1 MKPYKFK
8 PFLKTTLWGGYQI
21 APFKGI
27 STAQPNI
34 GESWEISGVPGHESL
49 AIDRGLIDD
58 VDVGLTLTELID
70 KYKGLLVG
78 QKVYKRFGNQFPLL
92 VKFIDSRQDLSVQVH
107 PNDELAMQRHGCAG
121 KTEMWYIIKSDV
133 GSKIYAGLKKSITPD
148 EYEKIAH
155 PQPLPKGGES
165 EGRTQSKEL
174 SLTPPLPW
182 GGAGGGL
189 QDVIATHEAHEGDLY
204 FLPAGRLHAIGA
216 GNFLAEIQETSD
228 ITYRV
233 YDFGRKDAHGNPREL
248 HIEQAKDA
256 IDYQVWPEYR
266 TSYDSTK
273 PVSQLINCPHFV
285 VHRVVVQVAQQVDF
299 HCDSFVVVM
308 CLWGEAN
315 INGIHIRQGETILVP
330 ACENI
335 LYIFGNATFLTATI

>member
-1 MKPYKFK
+1 MKPYKFQ

-27 STAQPNI
+27 YTAQPNI
-34 GESWEISGVPGHESL
+34 GESWEISGVPGHESV
-49 AIDRGLIDD
+49 AVNRGLIDD
-58 VDVGLTLTELID
+58 VDEGLTLTELID

-78 QKVYKRFGNQFPLL
+78 NKVYKKFGNKFPLL

-107 PNDELAMQRHGCAG
+107 PDDKLAMERHGCAG

-133 GSKIYAGLKKSITPD
+133 GSKIYAGLKKQITPD
-148 EYEKIAH
+148 EYEQMVTA
-155 PQPLPKGGES
+155 PVTS
-165 EGRTQSKEL
+165 EY
-174 SLTPPLPW
+174 
-182 GGAGGGL
+182 GASSNPMA
-189 QDVIATHEAHEGDLY
+189 DVIATHEAHEGDLY

-216 GNFLAEIQETSD
+216 GNFLAEIQQTSD

-248 HIEQAKDA
+248 HTEQAKDA
-256 IDYQVWPEYR
+256 IDYRVWPEYR

-273 PVSQLINCPHFV
+273 PTSQLINCPYFV
-285 VHRVVVQVAQQVDF
+285 VHRVVVQVAQHIDF
-299 HCDSFVVVM
+299 QCDSFVIVV

-315 INGIHIRQGETILVP
+315 INGIAVHQGETLLVP
-330 ACENI
+330 ACENA
-335 LYIFGNATFLTATI
+335 LYIFGNGTFLTATM

>member
-1 MKPYKFK
+1 MKPYKFE
-8 PFLKTTLWGGYQI
+8 PYLKTTLWGGYQI

-34 GESWEISGVPGHESL
+34 GESWEVSGVPGHESR
-49 AIDRGLIDD
+49 AIERGLIDD
-58 VDVGLTLTELID
+58 VDVGKTLTELID

-92 VKFIDSRQDLSVQVH
+92 IKFIDSRQDLSVQVH
-107 PNDELAMQRHGCAG
+107 PDDKLAMERHGCQG

-133 GSKIYAGLKKSITPD
+133 GARIYSGLKKSITPD
-148 EYEKIAH
+148 DYEQLATAEPVNGH
-155 PQPLPKGGES
+155 SPM
-165 EGRTQSKEL
+165 
-174 SLTPPLPW
+174 
-182 GGAGGGL
+182 
-189 QDVIATHEAHEGDLY
+189 QDVIASHEAHDGDLY

-233 YDFGRKDAHGNPREL
+233 YDFGRKDAHGQPREL
-248 HIEQAKDA
+248 HIAEARDA

-266 TSYDSTK
+266 SSYDSTK
-273 PVSQLINCPHFV
+273 PISQLVNCPHFV
-285 VHRVVVQVAQQVDF
+285 VHRVVVQVARQIDF
-299 HCDSFVVVM
+299 HCDSFIVVM

-315 INGIHIRQGETILVP
+315 INGIHIHQGETILVP
-330 ACENI
+330 ASENV
-335 LYIFGNATFLTATI
+335 LYIFGNASFLTAHFPG

>member
-1 MKPYKFK
+1 MKPYKFE
-8 PFLKTTLWGGYQI
+8 PYLKTTLWGGYQI

-27 STAQPNI
+27 FTAQPNI
-34 GESWEISGVPGHESL
+34 GESWEISGVPGHESR
-49 AIDRGLIDD
+49 AIERGLIDD

-78 QKVYKRFGNQFPLL
+78 QKVYKKFGNKFPLL

-107 PNDELAMQRHGCAG
+107 PDDKLAMERHGCAG

-133 GSKIYAGLKKSITPD
+133 GAKIYAGLSKSITPD
-148 EYEKIAH
+148 DYERLANATS
-155 PQPLPKGGES
+155 PADS
-165 EGRTQSKEL
+165 S
-174 SLTPPLPW
+174 
-182 GGAGGGL
+182 AGNHSPM
-189 QDVIATHEAHEGDLY
+189 QDVIATHEAHDGDLF

-233 YDFGRKDAHGNPREL
+233 YDFGRKDAHGQPREL
-248 HIEQAKDA
+248 HIAEARDA

-266 TSYDSTK
+266 SSYDSTK
-273 PVSQLINCPHFV
+273 PISQLVNCPHFV
-285 VHRVVVQVAQQVDF
+285 VHRVVVQVARQIDF
-299 HCDSFVVVM
+299 HVDSFVVVM

-330 ACENI
+330 ASENV
-335 LYIFGNATFLTATI
+335 LYIFGNASFLTAHFPE

>member
-1 MKPYKFK
+1 MKPYKFE

-34 GESWEISGVPGHESL
+34 GESWEISGVPGHESR
-49 AIDRGLIDD
+49 AIERGLIDD

-107 PNDELAMQRHGCAG
+107 PDDRLAMERHGCAG

-133 GSKIYAGLKKSITPD
+133 GSKIYAGLKKSITPED
-148 EYEKIAH
+148 YEQLANATVPDGSPSGMH
-155 PQPLPKGGES
+155 SPM
-165 EGRTQSKEL
+165 
-174 SLTPPLPW
+174 
-182 GGAGGGL
+182 
-189 QDVIATHEAHEGDLY
+189 QDVIATHEAHEGDLF
-204 FLPAGRLHAIGA
+204 FLPAGRLHAIGT

-256 IDYQVWPEYR
+256 IDYRVWPEYR

-299 HCDSFVVVM
+299 HCDSFVVVV

-330 ACENI
+330 ACENV
-335 LYIFGNATFLTATI
+335 LYIFGNATFLTATM

>member
-1 MKPYKFK
+1 MKPYKFE
-8 PFLKTTLWGGYQI
+8 PYLKTTIWGGYRI

-27 STAQPNI
+27 YTAQPNI
-34 GESWEISGVPGHESL
+34 GESWEISGVPGHESV
-49 AIDRGLIDD
+49 AVERGLIDD
-58 VDVGLTLTELID
+58 VDVGLNLTQLID

-78 QKVYKRFGNQFPLL
+78 QKVYKKYGNKFPLL
-92 VKFIDSRQDLSVQVH
+92 IKFIDSRQDLSVQVH
-107 PNDELAMQRHGCAG
+107 PDDKLAMERHGCQG

-133 GSKIYAGLKKSITPD
+133 GSKIYAGLSKSITPE
-148 EYEKIAH
+148 EYEQLATATVSDAS
-155 PQPLPKGGES
+155 PSGGHS
-165 EGRTQSKEL
+165 
-174 SLTPPLPW
+174 PM
-182 GGAGGGL
+182 
-189 QDVIATHEAHEGDLY
+189 QDVIATHEAHVGDLY

-273 PVSQLINCPHFV
+273 PTSQLINCPHFV

-315 INGIHIRQGETILVP
+315 INGISIRQGETILVP
-330 ACENI
+330 ACENV
-335 LYIFGNATFLTATI
+335 LYIFGNASFLTATIG